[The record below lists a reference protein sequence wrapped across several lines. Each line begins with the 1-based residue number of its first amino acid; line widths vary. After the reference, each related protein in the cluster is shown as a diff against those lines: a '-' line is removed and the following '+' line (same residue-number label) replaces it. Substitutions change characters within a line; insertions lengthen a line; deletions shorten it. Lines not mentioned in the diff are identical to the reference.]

1 VSVDVVPT
9 VSIAALTAAKSN
21 PSLKLL
27 LTGTVGPADLDV
39 DVDWSLVSGGL
50 ASGGALADTASTAV
64 TGSFAA
70 GVTGTM
76 YLVLPAGSLTAGAT
90 YQFQL
95 SASYTDVRDATPG
108 YSALTVTVN
117 SPPSSG
123 TLALDPRDGVVM
135 ETAFDYACAGWVDD
149 ATDLPLLYSFFYAL
163 VGAEETEYQLVSKTP
178 STGVS
183 AALLPQGGGN
193 ASEVRRRRAREF
205 RWGVLACQVVVRRV
219 ATR

>member
-1 VSVDVVPT
+1 MSVDVVPT

-39 DVDWSLVSGGL
+39 DTTWSLTSGGL
-50 ASGGALADTASTAV
+50 ASGGALADAASTAV

-95 SASYTDVRDATPG
+95 SAIYTDVRDATPG
-108 YSALTVTVN
+108 YSALTVSVN

-205 RWGVLACQVVVRRV
+205 RWGVLTCQVVVRRV